1 MVIIKNLS
9 KIFVSVCTLL
19 FLCIITYAGSAVNRY
34 NDMAPPSPADTAVRL
49 AEGISENASAP
60 SYSLSII
67 FTVLGIGVLLFA
79 LVIGLG
85 MIGRS
90 RR

>member
-1 MVIIKNLS
+1 MVIIKKLS
-9 KIFVSVCTLL
+9 IILVSVCTLL
-19 FLCIITYAGSAVNRY
+19 SHSIITYAGNAVNRY

-49 AEGISENASAP
+49 AEGITKNASAP

-85 MIGRS
+85 MLGRS

>member
-1 MVIIKNLS
+1 MVFIKKLP
-9 KIFVSVCTLL
+9 KIFISVCTMFLL
-19 FLCIITYAGSAVNRY
+19 CTVTYAGSAVNRY
-34 NDMAPPSPADTAVRL
+34 NDMAPPNPADTAVRL
-49 AEGISENASAP
+49 AEGISENASSP

-67 FTVLGIGVLLFA
+67 FTALGIGVLLFA